1 MDFLKSTISSEI
13 KKRKQ
18 NYSSA
23 NQKLPA
29 SKKYVT
35 AKELD
40 RAAFENSTPTSTST
54 STSAPALIPTSSD
67 SAVSTAAS
75 SSSFR
80 NNNDVT
86 QVSDSALSNT
96 NTTPQNPISATIEQ
110 SDELE
115 AYNLSEVEIIKRLR
129 SRNEPIR
136 LFAETDRQ
144 RKLRLRTLE
153 LIDDKTSG
161 QTNDFMKAIEDL
173 ESGSLLE
180 DLKKKANLQDE
191 LLIKRSKKAQFFKQF
206 DTSLLSLKLLQ
217 KDPDQTHSLVY
228 AYFKKM
234 LYEWDELLQQRPDA
248 ERNSTQGRLA
258 AATQIQSSEYMK
270 PFFRLLKKKTIDYNV
285 LARITEIAMF
295 MQQREYVKAND
306 AYLRLAIGNSP
317 WPIGV
322 TMVGIH
328 ERSARENINASK
340 VARKSIIPST
350 PPPYPHHFYPYI
362 FHNPTST

>member
-40 RAAFENSTPTSTST
+40 RAALENLPSTSTTTSTSTST
-54 STSAPALIPTSSD
+54 STSAPTPTSTQTT
-67 SAVSTAAS
+67 ASTAAS
-75 SSSFR
+75 STSFTL
-80 NNNDVT
+80 NDDIT
-86 QVSDSALSNT
+86 QVKDNTLSNT
-96 NTTPQNPISATIEQ
+96 NTTPQNSPTPLKEQ

-115 AYNLSEVEIIKRLR
+115 AYNLSEAEIIKRLR

-153 LIDDKTSG
+153 LIDDKSSG

-217 KDPDQTHSLVY
+217 KDPDQTYTLVY

-234 LYEWDELLQQRPDA
+234 LYEWEELLQQRPDA
-248 ERNSTQGRLA
+248 ERKSTQGRLA

-340 VARKSIIPST
+340 VA
-350 PPPYPHHFYPYI
+350 
-362 FHNPTST
+362 

>member
-1 MDFLKSTISSEI
+1 MNFLKSTISSEI

-40 RAAFENSTPTSTST
+40 RAALENLPSTSTTTSTSTST
-54 STSAPALIPTSSD
+54 STSAPTPTSTQTT
-67 SAVSTAAS
+67 ASTAAS
-75 SSSFR
+75 STSFTL
-80 NNNDVT
+80 NDDIT
-86 QVSDSALSNT
+86 QVKDNTLSNT
-96 NTTPQNPISATIEQ
+96 NTTPQIPPTPLKEQ

-115 AYNLSEVEIIKRLR
+115 AYNLSEAEIIKRLR

-153 LIDDKTSG
+153 LIDDKSSG

-217 KDPDQTHSLVY
+217 KDPDQTYTLVY

-234 LYEWDELLQQRPDA
+234 LYEWEELLQQRPDA
-248 ERNSTQGRLA
+248 ERKSTQGRLA

-340 VARKSIIPST
+340 VA
-350 PPPYPHHFYPYI
+350 
-362 FHNPTST
+362 

>member
-86 QVSDSALSNT
+86 Q
-96 NTTPQNPISATIEQ
+96 Q